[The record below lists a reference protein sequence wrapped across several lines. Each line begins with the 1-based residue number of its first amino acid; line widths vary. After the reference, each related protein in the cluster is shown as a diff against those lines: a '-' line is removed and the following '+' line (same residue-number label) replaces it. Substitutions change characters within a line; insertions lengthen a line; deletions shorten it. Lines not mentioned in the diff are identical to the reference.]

1 MSYNTPFPKG
11 LNIGCDKISYLS
23 TNNFTK
29 RYFSCVKLFKAGEHM
44 NNFISNFFLGFICT
58 LFLLILSVIITL
70 GLKTLGWLYL
80 ERSKKTQPTQQVK
93 KSSAANKSKPQKAPS
108 NIVRSIE
115 IDPEQIDKIYVKKTS

>member
-1 MSYNTPFPKG
+1 
-11 LNIGCDKISYLS
+11 
-23 TNNFTK
+23 
-29 RYFSCVKLFKAGEHM
+29 M

-80 ERSKKTQPTQQVK
+80 ERSKKTQPTKQVK
-93 KSSAANKSKPQKAPS
+93 KSSVANKPKPQKAPS

>member
-1 MSYNTPFPKG
+1 
-11 LNIGCDKISYLS
+11 
-23 TNNFTK
+23 
-29 RYFSCVKLFKAGEHM
+29 M

-70 GLKTLGWLYL
+70 GLKTLGWFYL

-93 KSSAANKSKPQKAPS
+93 KSSATNKSKPQKAPS